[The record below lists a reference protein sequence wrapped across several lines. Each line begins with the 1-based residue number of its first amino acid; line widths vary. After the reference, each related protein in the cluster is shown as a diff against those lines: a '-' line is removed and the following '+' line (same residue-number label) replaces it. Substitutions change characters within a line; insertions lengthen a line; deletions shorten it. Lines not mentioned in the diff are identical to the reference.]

1 MALVESKN
9 VKLRSVESSDID
21 TLLLWENDSRL
32 WQYGDVHYPFTR
44 EQIEEFVA
52 NQQMLSY
59 ESDSQ
64 FRFMIVDSD
73 NRAIGTLDLF
83 DNDGTTATVGI
94 LIYEESDRRCG
105 YALEALSIL
114 EQMLQNGRMMM
125 LRAEVS
131 VYNDASLALF
141 RKAGYAEVDNDG
153 YRVLFELLLSHPQ
166 KL

>member
-1 MALVESKN
+1 MAPILGEK

-21 TLLLWENDSRL
+21 TLLLWENDNRL

-44 EQIEEFVA
+44 QQIAKFVEEQRE
-52 NQQMLSY
+52 LSY
-59 ESDSQ
+59 ESSNQ
-64 FRFMIVDSD
+64 FRFMIVDAAD
-73 NRAIGTLDLF
+73 RAVGTLDLF

-94 LIYEESDRRCG
+94 LIYDELDRRCG

-114 EQMLQNGRMMM
+114 EQALRCGTRLMM

-131 VYNDASLALF
+131 VYNAASLALF

-153 YRVLFELLLSHPQ
+153 YRVLFELVVCRA
-166 KL
+166 